1 MGTIKV
7 TIDGHQVTGREGMT
21 ILEAAKQV
29 GIDIPVLCH
38 KEEIKATGVCR
49 ICAVE
54 VEGSKS
60 LVGACHTPVS
70 EGMVVQT
77 RSPKALLARRAN
89 IELLIT
95 AHTGPCLIDPEARHC
110 ELHRLASDLEVGSPR
125 FQVRNQRYY
134 PPEKGSPY
142 IYRDMSKCILCR
154 RCIGACS
161 EIAGQD
167 LFSIAY
173 RGFDSK
179 VIVDFDDPLDKEV
192 CRDCGICIDYCPTSA
207 LIRPEG
213 LGERKTGGR
222 EEGDVKSAE
231 PIDNRDREPLLEML
245 KDEQAGSGYIS
256 EAFMTETARSLSI
269 PISDVYGVATFYSFL
284 SNAPSGRHIIRIC
297 KSIPC
302 YLKDAPMI
310 IDSVRNEIGILPGE
324 TTADGK
330 FSFQVTNC
338 IGACD
343 QAPAMLVNRDVHGD
357 LTPAKISEVLA
368 SYE

>member
-1 MGTIKV
+1 MGSIKV
-7 TIDGHQVTGREGMT
+7 VIDGHQVAGHEGMT
-21 ILEAAKQV
+21 ILEAAKRA
-29 GIDIPVLCH
+29 GINIPVLCH
-38 KEEIKATGVCR
+38 REEIKAAGVCR

-54 VEGSKS
+54 VEGSKN

-77 RSPKALLARRAN
+77 HSHKALSARRAN

-95 AHTGPCLIDPEARHC
+95 AHTGPCLVDPESRHC

-125 FQVRNQRYY
+125 FIVRNRRYY
-134 PPEKGSPY
+134 PLEQVSPY

-154 RCIGACS
+154 RCIGACR

-167 LFSIAY
+167 VYSMAY

-179 VIVDFDDPLDKEV
+179 VVVDFDEALNKEV

-213 LGERKTGGR
+213 VIKGKAVGIEP
-222 EEGDVKSAE
+222 GDIQ
-231 PIDNRDREPLLEML
+231 IDASSETRDRETLLEVL
-245 KDEQAGSGYIS
+245 KDEQARSGYIS
-256 EAFMTETARSLSI
+256 ESFITETARSLSI
-269 PISDVYGVATFYSFL
+269 SESQVYGVATFYSFL
-284 SNAPSGRHIIRIC
+284 SCKPSGRHVIRIC
-297 KSIPC
+297 KSLPC

-310 IDSVRNEIGILPGE
+310 IESVHNEIGILPGE
-324 TTADGK
+324 ATADGR
-330 FSFQVTNC
+330 FSFQLTNC

-343 QAPAMLVNRDVHGD
+343 QAPAMLVNHDVHGN
-357 LTPAKISEVLA
+357 LTPEKISEVLA
-368 SYE
+368 SYV